1 MISLQTSNIL
11 KGSPQNIRRK
21 LLRDIILV
29 VGVTITALLIIV
41 LYQGSNIRKQVSATI
56 ISDTTVI
63 VKKRFSRFI
72 EPIETYLSI
81 GYQWGENGI
90 LAEMDDN
97 ELTKIFIP
105 MLATH
110 SNISAVSIADAN
122 GNEFFLKH
130 DGGRWLSR
138 RSTGTTAQRIA
149 FFQQWQD
156 AGHLLKSWQE
166 EIKFDP
172 RLRPWFVEA
181 EDKNPGQIS
190 WTDPYQFFTAGKQGV
205 TASTSWHSPD
215 NKVLCVMAF
224 DILQD
229 DLLAFLNSLQ
239 AGGQGHIIMIEKDGS
254 IIAHNQ
260 SDRLENKNI
269 QVPVVKAMEL
279 WHNSKKQQIE
289 ALEFSVDRQ
298 SWWAGFTALKQDDS
312 SSWVAVIV
320 PEREIMGNVKR
331 QWLRV
336 GLATAGVL
344 FISIILALRI
354 VSKYSYQ
361 LRDLPR
367 QNISSQNFENELLS
381 LIKAGES
388 ASLEFKSTMRMNLK
402 TGKKGKEI
410 EIAWLKT
417 VAGFMNSDGGILLIG
432 VEDDGNIIGIEA
444 DEFENEDKCRLHFK
458 NLINNHIGPEFSRFI
473 HLKIRTVQEK
483 VILAIEC
490 ERVRK
495 PVFLSMGKTED
506 FYVRSGPSSL
516 KMTMSQMVKYLEERR

>member
-1 MISLQTSNIL
+1 MSSLQTSYIL

-21 LLRDIILV
+21 LLRDIVLV
-29 VGVTITALLIIV
+29 VGITITALLAIS
-41 LYQGSNIRKQVSATI
+41 LHQGSNIRKHASATI
-56 ISDTTVI
+56 ISDTSVI

-81 GYQWGENGI
+81 GHQWGTNGM
-90 LAEMDDN
+90 LSEMDDS
-97 ELTKIFIP
+97 ELTRMFIP

-110 SNISAVSIADAN
+110 SYISAVSIADAH

-130 DGGRWLSR
+130 DGARWLTR
-138 RSTGTTAQRIA
+138 RSSGGMAQRTA
-149 FFQQWQD
+149 HWQQWQN
-156 AGHLLKSWQE
+156 AGHLVKSWE
-166 EIKFDP
+166 EDIKFDP

-181 EDKNPGQIS
+181 EAKRPGDIA
-190 WTDPYQFFTAGKQGV
+190 WTDPYHFFTADKQGV
-205 TASTSWHSPD
+205 TASTSWYPPGS
-215 NKVLCVMAF
+215 KVLSVMAF

-260 SDRLENKNI
+260 SGRLENKKL

-279 WHNSKKQQIE
+279 WQNSKKQEIE

-298 SWWAGFTALKQDDS
+298 TWWAGFTTLSQDDS

-320 PEREIMGNVKR
+320 PESEIMGNVKR

-336 GLATAGVL
+336 GLAAGGVL
-344 FISIILALRI
+344 IIGIILALHL

-367 QNISSQNFENELLS
+367 QNISNHNFENELQS
-381 LIKAGES
+381 LINAGES
-388 ASLEFKSTMRMNLK
+388 ATLEFKSTMRVNLK

-410 EIAWLKT
+410 EIAWLKA

-432 VEDDGNIIGIEA
+432 VEDDGNIMGIEV
-444 DEFENEDKCRLHFK
+444 DGFENEDKCRLHFK